1 MIGTAQKSLPLPGIV
16 WSGSG
21 ATVSARKKPVRHLSK
36 LVTGIRGFD
45 QLSRGGLPRNR
56 TSLVM
61 GGPGTGKTVFALQT
75 LLNGARERKQ
85 PGIFVAFEEAPDEIF
100 ANAAAFGW
108 PPSALARSALFFLD
122 ARLSPEV
129 VQSGEFELTGMLAV
143 LEAKKRQLGAA
154 WIVLDG
160 IDVLLALLRNPG
172 AEMREIYRVRDW
184 LARNGLTAIVT
195 AKLDGDSSQ
204 ALNYGFMQFMVDCVI
219 RFDRR
224 LEQGVPVRRLEIT
237 KYRGSDFSAGE
248 FPLSFGSHG
257 MEVAAPALADMPR
270 RASTERVSTGF
281 GALDSMLGGGLFR
294 GSATLLTGAPGTS
307 KTTLAG
313 QFAASACRRGERT
326 LFVSFDEG
334 GARVRR
340 NLASVGIDLDTHV
353 RSGLLRMYSG
363 PTDASDP
370 EESLI
375 RLAALILD
383 HRPRC
388 MIIDPLSAIARTGAL
403 SAARAAGNRLLRKVR
418 DHNITAFITALVEGD
433 EPQAEATELQ
443 ISTIADTWIHLSYL
457 VRGGERN
464 RALTIVKSRGTA
476 HSNQVR
482 ELVLS
487 AKGPSLADVY
497 SAGGE
502 VLMGTLRWEKEV
514 EERARKLQRHAQYAQ
529 KRRELQ
535 LAEADTA
542 ARMATLQVDLDR
554 QRAELAF
561 YTRDEQAGRASSNE
575 RENELRRMRNAIS
588 PPVASPAPR
597 RARSPR
603 ISVNSRANGGKDPH
617 RGP

>member
-1 MIGTAQKSLPLPGIV
+1 VTVRKSAP
-16 WSGSG
+16 
-21 ATVSARKKPVRHLSK
+21 RHLSK
-36 LVTGIRGFD
+36 LVTGIGGFD
-45 QLSRGGLPRNR
+45 QLSHGGLPRNR

-85 PGIFVAFEEAPDEIF
+85 PGIFVAFEEGPNEIF
-100 ANAAAFGW
+100 ANAAAFGR
-108 PPSALARSALFFLD
+108 PLSSLARSGVFFLD

-143 LEAKKRQLGAA
+143 LEAKKQQLGAA

-160 IDVLLALLRNPG
+160 IDVLLALLRDPG

-184 LARNGLTAIVT
+184 LGQSGLTAIVT

-204 ALNYGFMQFMVDCVI
+204 AVNYGFMQFMVDCVI
-219 RFDRR
+219 RLDRR

-257 MEVAAPALADMPR
+257 MEVAAPTSVDISR
-270 RASTERVSTGF
+270 KASTERVSTGF
-281 GALDSMLGGGLFR
+281 AALDAMLGGGLFR
-294 GSATLLTGAPGTS
+294 GSTVLLTGAPGTS

-313 QFAASACRRGERT
+313 EFAASACQRGERT

-334 GARVRR
+334 GERIRR
-340 NLASVGIDLDTHV
+340 NLTSVGIDLDPHV

-370 EESLI
+370 EEHLLRI
-375 RLAALILD
+375 AAAILD

-388 MIIDPLSAIARTGAL
+388 MVIDPLSAIARTGAL
-403 SAARAAGNRLLRKVR
+403 RSARAAGNRLLCKVR

-433 EPQAEATELQ
+433 DPQAEATGLQ

-457 VRGGERN
+457 VHGGERN

-482 ELVLS
+482 ELLLS
-487 AKGPSLADVY
+487 SKGPALVDVY

-502 VLMGTLRWEKEV
+502 VLMGTLRWEKEA
-514 EERARKLQRHAQYAQ
+514 EERTRKVQRHAQFSQ

-535 LAEADTA
+535 LAEADTTARIA
-542 ARMATLQVDLDR
+542 ALQVDLDR
-554 QRAELAF
+554 QRAELAL
-561 YTRDEQAGRASSNE
+561 YTRDEQAGQASSDE
-575 RENELRRMRNAIS
+575 WQSELRRMRSANS
-588 PPVASPAPR
+588 PLTSAPVPR
-597 RARSPR
+597 KGRIPR
-603 ISVNSRANGGKDPH
+603 ISANYRANGGKEPR
-617 RGP
+617 RGS

>member
-1 MIGTAQKSLPLPGIV
+1 MT
-16 WSGSG
+16 
-21 ATVSARKKPVRHLSK
+21 ARKTAAPRLAK
-36 LVTGIRGFD
+36 LATGIKGFD

-75 LLNGARERKQ
+75 LMSAARERKQ
-85 PGIFVAFEEAPDEIF
+85 PGIFVAFEEAPNELF

-108 PPSALARSALFFLD
+108 PLSALARSGVFFLD
-122 ARLSPEV
+122 ARLSPAV

-143 LEAKKRQLGAA
+143 LEAKKKELGAA

-160 IDVLLALLRNPG
+160 IDVLLSLLRNPG

-184 LARNGLTAIVT
+184 LAHNGLTAIVT

-204 ALNYGFMQFMVDCVI
+204 AMNYGFMQFMVDCAI

-257 MEVAAPALADMPR
+257 MEVAAPASVDVR
-270 RASTERVSTGF
+270 REASAERVSTGF
-281 GALDSMLGGGLFR
+281 RGLDSMLGGGLFR
-294 GSATLLTGAPGTS
+294 GSTTLVTGAPGTS

-334 GARVRR
+334 GERIRR
-340 NLASVGIDLDTHV
+340 NLTSVGIHLDAHV
-353 RSGLLRMYSG
+353 QSGLLRMYSG
-363 PTDASDP
+363 STDAGDP
-370 EESLI
+370 EEHLSRI
-375 RLAALILD
+375 AALILD

-388 MIIDPLSAIARTGAL
+388 MVIDPLSAIARTGAL
-403 SAARAAGNRLLRKVR
+403 SSARAAGNRLICKIR
-418 DHNITAFITALVEGD
+418 DCNITTFITSLVEGD
-433 EPQAEATELQ
+433 DQQAEATELQ

-487 AKGPSLADVY
+487 SKGPALVDVY

-502 VLMGTLRWEKEV
+502 VLMGTLRWEKEA
-514 EERARKLQRHAQYAQ
+514 EERTRKLQRHAQYSQ

-535 LAEADTA
+535 LAEADLTA
-542 ARMATLQVDLDR
+542 RITALQVDLDR
-554 QRAELAF
+554 QRAELAL
-561 YTRDEQAGRASSNE
+561 YARDDEARQASSDE
-575 RENELRRMRNAIS
+575 WESELRRKRSVNS
-588 PPVASPAPR
+588 PATASPVPR
-597 RARSPR
+597 KGRIPR
-603 ISVNSRANGGKDPH
+603 ISPNSRANGGEEPQG
-617 RGP
+617 GP